1 MTPRV
6 VIVGPPGA
14 GKTTIGRRLAG
25 RLGVAFRDTDA
36 DIERNSGKRISEIF
50 ADDGESVFRELEV
63 SAVAAA
69 LAEHD
74 GVLALGGGAVLSAET
89 RQRLAGLPVLWIDVP
104 LALAAKRVGLNTARP
119 LLLGNVRGKLAELLA
134 ERAPLYAE
142 VATWKVESGDGSPEK
157 IVDRIVRMVAGG

>member
-14 GKTTIGRRLAG
+14 GKTTIGRRLAA
-25 RLGVAFRDTDA
+25 RLGVPFRDTDA
-36 DIERNSGKRISEIF
+36 DIEGNTGKRIADIF
-50 ADDGESVFRELEV
+50 ADEGESGFRNLEQA
-63 SAVAAA
+63 AVAAA
-69 LAEHD
+69 IVEHD
-74 GVLALGGGAVLSAET
+74 GVLALGGGAVLAAET
-89 RQRLAGLPVLWIDVP
+89 RKRLAELPVLWLDVP

-142 VATWKVESGDGSPEK
+142 VATWKVESADGPPERV
-157 IVDRIVRMVAGG
+157 VDRIVQLVNGD